1 MSDFVTKQK
10 TRHHAYYFFTTLK
23 HTVGND
29 FHNADIA
36 ATVIQNTI
44 IISENVGKLPSRF
57 SVTFVETNAASAEN
71 TDIFHFPKI
80 SAKIMFFSHIS
91 QIITFSK
98 KYYFCGM
105 QKNEYT
111 IEEIAKIVDGKIIE
125 NQHNSTVIKNILFD
139 SRLLVEPDSTLF
151 FALSSDRNDGHKY
164 INELYGKGVRAF
176 VVNHSFTI
184 NSDATLIVVGD
195 TLAALQKLAAHHRGQ
210 FNIPVIG
217 ITGSN
222 GKTIVKEW
230 LYQILSP
237 TFSVVR
243 SPKSYNSQIGVPLSV
258 WQMNESHDIAIFE
271 AGISRPNEMRNLS
284 EIIRPTIGVF
294 TNIGPAHGKNFKSL
308 EQKIEEKLE
317 LFRSKL
323 NICVYCK
330 DQELVA
336 SSIER
341 SEIKTFSWSKKNT
354 NCDLFIDSIKSS
366 VTTTIRA
373 IYQGKEVETVIPFID
388 DAAIE
393 NAIHCWCIALIFN
406 IPENVIKERM
416 SRLESVEMRME
427 LKAGINNCLIIN
439 DAYNNDR
446 NALGIALDFMNAQRH
461 DNKVLV
467 LSDIMQSELKEDELY
482 PYIAQLIENK
492 GVDVL
497 IGIGKEIS
505 KYKSQIKIKS
515 YFYDSTNDFLANHP
529 MQSFENQIILLK
541 GARNFEFERIMKVL
555 QKKSHETVLEINLD
569 SLVKNLNYYR
579 GKLKKGTKL
588 MAMVK
593 AFAYGSGNHEI
604 SNLLAF
610 HHVDYLTVAYADEG
624 IELRNQDIKLPIM
637 VMTPETNTFDSIIKY
652 NLEPDVYSFRCL
664 SQLEEAI
671 SQLDTTLKEPVK
683 VHIKIDTGMHRLGFL
698 PEDIN
703 ALIDRVKSNP
713 NIKIQSVFS
722 HLATSD
728 MPEENDF
735 TRHQF
740 DMFEMMSS
748 KIAEAFPY
756 KILRHILN
764 TAGTTR
770 FTEYQYDMV
779 RIGIGL
785 YGVASCEEDR
795 GRLHNVI
802 SLKSTIKQ
810 IKEYESGETVGYGR
824 HGKITK
830 PSRIGVIPI
839 GYADG
844 LRRQL
849 GNGAACFWV
858 NGKPA
863 PIIGNVCMDLCMIDV
878 TGIDCKEDDTAILF
892 DENHPIEA
900 ISNAC
905 NTIPYEIM
913 TGISQRVK
921 RVYVKE

>member
-1 MSDFVTKQK
+1 MQN
-10 TRHHAYYFFTTLK
+10 
-23 HTVGND
+23 GNY
-29 FHNADIA
+29 
-36 ATVIQNTI
+36 
-44 IISENVGKLPSRF
+44 SLG
-57 SVTFVETNAASAEN
+57 
-71 TDIFHFPKI
+71 
-80 SAKIMFFSHIS
+80 
-91 QIITFSK
+91 
-98 KYYFCGM
+98 
-105 QKNEYT
+105 
-111 IEEIAKIVDGKIIE
+111 EIARIIDGKVIG
-125 NQHNSTVIKNILFD
+125 NQHNNCNIKNILFD
-139 SRLLVEPDSTLF
+139 SRLLVEPSNTLF
-151 FALSSDRNDGHKY
+151 FALTSERNDGHDY
-164 INELYGKGVRAF
+164 IAGLYDKGVRAF
-176 VVNHSFTI
+176 VVSRSIATMP
-184 NSDATLIVVGD
+184 DATLIVVSD
-195 TLAALQKLAAHHRGQ
+195 TLKALQRLAAHHRAK
-210 FNIPVIG
+210 FDIPVVG
-217 ITGSN
+217 VTGSN

-271 AGISRPNEMRNLS
+271 AGISRPNEMQNLQK
-284 EIIRPTIGVF
+284 IIQPTIGIF
-294 TNIGPAHGKNFKSL
+294 TNIGPAHGKNFTSIEQKINEKLKLFEGIEEFKEFKEFKVCTCL
-308 EQKIEEKLE
+308 EQKE
-317 LFRSKL
+317 
-323 NICVYCK
+323 
-330 DQELVA
+330 VA
-336 SSIER
+336 AALKYAGIP
-341 SEIKTFSWSKKNT
+341 TFSWSVKDKTADLYITQISKK
-354 NCDLFIDSIKSS
+354 S
-366 VTTTIRA
+366 VTTIRA
-373 IYQGKEVETVIPFID
+373 IYQGREIETVIPFID
-388 DAAIE
+388 DASIE
-393 NAIHCWCIALIFN
+393 NAVHCWCIALIFN

-446 NALGIALDFMNAQRH
+446 NALAIALDFMNAQHH

-482 PYIAQLIENK
+482 TKIAQLIENK
-492 GVDVL
+492 GVDIL
-497 IGIGKEIS
+497 IGIGKAISKHLSQITAPSFRPQGEIS
-505 KYKSQIKIKS
+505 LKKSF
-515 YFYDSTNDFLANHP
+515 FYDSTNDFLTNHP

-541 GARNFEFERIMKVL
+541 GARDFEFERIMKVL

-569 SLVKNLNYYR
+569 NLVKNLNYYR
-579 GKLKKGTKL
+579 GKLKKETKL

-604 SNLLAF
+604 SNVLAF

-624 IELRNQDIKLPIM
+624 IDLRNQGIQLPIM
-637 VMTPETNTFDSIIKY
+637 VMTPETNTFDSIIK
-652 NLEPDVYSFRCL
+652 NDLEPDIYSFRCL

-671 SQLDTTLKEPVK
+671 NQLDTTLSEPVK
-683 VHIKIDTGMHRLGFL
+683 IHIKLDTGMHRLGFL
-698 PEDIN
+698 PSDID

-735 TRHQF
+735 TRQQI
-740 DMFEMMSS
+740 DTFETMSS
-748 KIAEAFPY
+748 KIIEAFPY
-756 KILRHILN
+756 KIMRHILN

-785 YGVASCEEDR
+785 YGVASCDEDR
-795 GRLHNVI
+795 DKLHNVI

-810 IKEYESGETVGYGR
+810 IKEYDAGETVGYGR

-858 NGKPA
+858 NGKAA
-863 PIIGNVCMDLCMIDV
+863 PIIGNICMDLCMIDI

-900 ISNAC
+900 ISKAC
-905 NTIPYEIM
+905 DTIPYEIM